1 MGYFSQSM
9 TINRVVCF
17 VWSITVLGRCLLIL
31 RNSVQ
36 MSLSVR
42 EFKPLRGFLSFL
54 ELAGNSEENKQVEGR
69 KIGSRLDE
77 AVV

>member
-42 EFKPLRGFLSFL
+42 EFKPLRDFLSFR
-54 ELAGNSEENKQVEGR
+54 ELAGNIEENKQVEGR